1 MKAIFLDRDGVINQ
15 LVFYHEQ
22 GIIDSPYTIAQY
34 KLIDGV
40 CDAIN
45 LFHQQGF
52 KVVVVSNQPGVAKG
66 YIDLAMFEALR
77 NKMKSD
83 LAAGGALVDGEYYC
97 LHHPEAAVP
106 EYRIVC
112 DCRKPKPGL
121 LLRAAHELSLD
132 LAGSWMIGDNFTDVQ
147 AGAAAGC
154 RTILLGRAKC
164 ELCRLLDENNTH
176 PDFIASNITE
186 AAKIVIKE

>member
-15 LVFYHEQ
+15 LVFYPEH
-22 GIIDSPYTIAQY
+22 GVIDSPYTIAQF

-40 CDAIN
+40 CEAIDH
-45 LFHQQGF
+45 FHQSGY
-52 KVVVVSNQPGVAKG
+52 KVVVISNQPGVAKG
-66 YIDLAMFEALR
+66 YINLEMFKALCRKMR
-77 NKMKSD
+77 ND
-83 LAAGGALVDGEYYC
+83 LAAGGAFIDGEYYC
-97 LHHPEAAVP
+97 LHHPEATVP
-106 EYRIVC
+106 EYKIVC

-121 LLRAAHELSLD
+121 LLRAARELSLD
-132 LAGSWMIGDNFTDVQ
+132 LSESWMIGDNFTDVQ

-164 ELCRLLDENNTH
+164 QMCRLLDENNTH

-186 AAKIVIKE
+186 TVNIVNKE